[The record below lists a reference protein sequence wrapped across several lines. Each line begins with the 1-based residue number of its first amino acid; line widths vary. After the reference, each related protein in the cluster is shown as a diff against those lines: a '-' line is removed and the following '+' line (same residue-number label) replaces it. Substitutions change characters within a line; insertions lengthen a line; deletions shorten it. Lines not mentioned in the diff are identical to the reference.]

1 MSKGSVWGGDAV
13 ILMWLCLGWGAT
25 ALAAPAPLTLSEA
38 MLLALKHNPAL
49 AAAGLAVETA
59 EADMAKARA
68 RFLPT
73 VNFNE
78 TYNYSNNPTQVFM
91 NKLNQRV
98 FTGQD
103 FLLNNLNYPNAFGD
117 FRTGLVLR
125 QPLFQAG
132 EATLGYQ
139 QARLGREMAARL
151 CPERPAAAV
160 VPGDPGLFR
169 VAAGP
174 GKPDGGAAGQSDRRG
189 PPENRP
195 NAV

>member
-1 MSKGSVWGGDAV
+1 MMRGAF
-13 ILMWLCLGWGAT
+13 ILVWLCLGWGVT

-78 TYNYSNNPTQVFM
+78 AYNYSNNPTQVFM

-103 FLLNNLNYPNAFGD
+103 FLL
-117 FRTGLVLR
+117 T
-125 QPLFQAG
+125 
-132 EATLGYQ
+132 T
-139 QARLGREMAARL
+139 
-151 CPERPAAAV
+151 
-160 VPGDPGLFR
+160 
-169 VAAGP
+169 
-174 GKPDGGAAGQSDRRG
+174 
-189 PPENRP
+189 
-195 NAV
+195 